1 MSSSYAVSSAMIRLA
16 LSIDRADDTV
26 FAGLR
31 RDFSGGRFTTVVHSD
46 AAIARRQAEALGATE
61 VAASLDE
68 LFETQSETLDVLIT
82 FGLEGATS
90 SLFDLAARAGK
101 HVLILDAFAE
111 SAIAAKR
118 AMDAFTSPT
127 ALWSVANMERFMP
140 AVEAAREQLAGGSL
154 GKAALINLHRWKGAE
169 VGQSKVTTTSKSESS
184 GGLVFGALGDI
195 DLANWFFD
203 ELPES
208 VFAIGAGQEARG
220 SASVESGAPHCLQ
233 LHLGYSDGRVGLIDY
248 AQGLPA
254 GSGYH
259 AFSLIGSSGAVYSD
273 DQHDAQIL
281 FQNKGVGV
289 SIADY
294 RSSARVSCVRE
305 FVRAVGDGPC
315 PERFGSD
322 LPGAIRVAEAA
333 LGSLRSGESVQLAG
347 S

>member
-1 MSSSYAVSSAMIRLA
+1 MIRLA
-16 LSIDRADDTV
+16 LTIDEADEKV

-31 RDFSGGRFTTVVHSD
+31 RNLSGGRFTTVVHRD
-46 AAIARRQAEALGATE
+46 AAFARRQAEALGATD

-68 LFETQSETLDVLIT
+68 LFETRSDTFDGLVT
-82 FGLEGATS
+82 FGLEGTTS
-90 SLFDLAARAGK
+90 SLFEVAAKAGK
-101 HVLILDAFAE
+101 HVLILDDFAE
-111 SAIAAKR
+111 SAIATKR
-118 AMDAFTSPT
+118 AMDAFTNSQT
-127 ALWSVANMERFMP
+127 LWAAANLERFMP

-154 GKAALINLHRWKGAE
+154 GKAALINLHRWEGAE
-169 VGQSKVTTTSKSESS
+169 VGPSKLTMTSENESS
-184 GGLVFGALGDI
+184 DGLVFGALGEI

-208 VFAIGAGQEARG
+208 VFAIRAGQGARG
-220 SASVESGAPHCLQ
+220 SASAGSSSPLCLQ
-233 LHLGYSDGRVGLIDY
+233 LHLGYAGGRVGLIDY
-248 AQGLPA
+248 ARGLPA
-254 GSGYH
+254 KSGYH

-281 FQNKGVGV
+281 FQNKGIGV

-294 RSSARVSCVRE
+294 RADARASCVRE

-315 PERFGSD
+315 PEHFGSD
-322 LPGAIRVAEAA
+322 VPGAIRVAEAA